1 MLNIWFHY
9 LNPKNLRNFVN
20 ISFHAFQQFFSG
32 FLGVN
37 WNGFF
42 IVGFGAYFTYSFF
55 IFYDNVINAFSTFWV
70 LLADVSIY
78 YIPIEAANLIAY
90 SFETSL
96 VASLSDLFP
105 ISILTIFWLEYFSA
119 SSIQF
124 SMSMKDFLSEIS
136 KTSKSPWAPL

>member
-1 MLNIWFHY
+1 LIHY
-9 LNPKNLRNFVN
+9 LNPKNLSNLVN

-42 IVGFGAYFTYSFF
+42 MVGLGIYFTNYFF
-55 IFYDNVINAFSTFWV
+55 MFYASVKKAFSTFWV
-70 LLADVSIY
+70 FLADVSIY

-105 ISILTIFWLEYFSA
+105 MSILTIF
-119 SSIQF
+119 
-124 SMSMKDFLSEIS
+124 
-136 KTSKSPWAPL
+136 